1 LAQVVCAQT
10 APDSRVSAIDPSV
23 QAITSMKFCAA
34 HLLLLLVGANVGQS
48 TNVHPIA
55 SVISLLEKLSA
66 QAEAEGKQEA
76 LLYEKYVRQCGLN
89 KDTLTKA
96 IAAEEELISEL
107 SDTIDSKTKTITQ
120 LTKEIKGLNSEDLAN
135 EGTIGKRNSLRA
147 STNSLYLQTS
157 GELRATIKAMKDA
170 ITALTGAQ
178 DITEAG
184 LAEVGKKVRKALALV
199 QEQGKALPLGD
210 LAKHVDKYDF
220 KSENVI
226 ELLKK
231 LQAGFEAELVAVEA
245 GETDSLNAHSL
256 AINNLDSM
264 QDAVDKSRSA
274 KIASNTSATTD
285 LNAAESLKT
294 DTENDKAADE
304 ASLAAVTSACQTKE
318 DEWLKRSQT
327 RTDEITAI
335 KSAIKIMSKVTG
347 VRTEAPPNP
356 VPPAPPALLQV
367 AASPTKGSP
376 QSQAVSRVVSLL
388 RATAAAQ
395 HSKLLEQMANAVS
408 VRMRAPYDEYV
419 FQPVI
424 NMIEKMIFQLQEEQ
438 KAEDDHKNWC
448 DKELKKTSVMV
459 SDKTDKKTAHT
470 LEKQDQESKV
480 LQLKLDIKAQNE
492 FIASIVSFQAEIT
505 AIKKVGTKENKLA
518 LEDAE
523 DAQAALSQAIAVL
536 TQFYK
541 SSGMVAKEN
550 WESFAQEPV
559 SLPAKPETWDS
570 EYTGVTDPTNP
581 QGILTLLSEVST
593 KFADMATNTKSQE
606 AADQKAYDEEMAK
619 QDIDKARRTQD
630 VEEKSME
637 LKQRLSEV
645 KELTSQLK
653 HTQAELDKTIEYQT
667 DLQKACV
674 VSDST
679 YEDRKAARAKEVTA
693 LREAEDILNEAFTK
707 FLQISRPTK
716 FLQISRH

>member
-1 LAQVVCAQT
+1 
-10 APDSRVSAIDPSV
+10 
-23 QAITSMKFCAA
+23 MKFCATCI
-34 HLLLLLVGANVGQS
+34 LLLLGAGIGER
-48 TNVHPIA
+48 TTAVHPVA
-55 SVISLLEKLSA
+55 SVISLLEKLAA
-66 QAEAEGKQEA
+66 QAEAEGKEEA

-96 IAAEEELISEL
+96 IDAENEKIDEL
-107 SDTIDSKTKTITQ
+107 SDIIDAKTKTIST
-120 LTKEIKGLNSEDLAN
+120 LTKQIDGLNDEDLAN
-135 EGTIGKRNSLRA
+135 QGTIGKQTALRS
-147 STNSLYLQTS
+147 STNDLYKKTS
-157 GELRATIKAMKDA
+157 GELKATILAMKQA
-170 ITALTGAQ
+170 LAALTGAQ
-178 DITEAG
+178 TITEPSMV
-184 LAEVGKKVRKALALV
+184 EVGKKVRKALALI
-199 QEQGKALPLGD
+199 QEQGMALPIGD

-231 LQAGFEAELVAVEA
+231 LQAGFEEELIAVEA

-256 AINNLDSM
+256 AINNLDAM
-264 QDAVDKSRSA
+264 QVAVSKSRSA
-274 KIASNTSATTD
+274 KTAANTSATTD
-285 LNAAESLKT
+285 LNDAESEKSS
-294 DTENDKAADE
+294 TEDDKKADE
-304 ASLAAVTSACQTKE
+304 ASLEAVTSACKTKE
-318 DEWLKRSQT
+318 EEWLKRSQT

-335 KSAIKIMSKVTG
+335 KSAIKIMTKVTG
-347 VRTEAPPNP
+347 VRTTAPANP
-356 VPPAPPALLQV
+356 VPPSPPALLQV
-367 AASPTKGSP
+367 VASPKKGNRR
-376 QSQAVSRVVSLL
+376 SQAVSRVISLL